1 MNLLLSNSCFVQFLH
16 KLFKNSFINADKNA
30 SIERQQRLR
39 NYQDEDDEKKIALL
53 KYFWSLNSQIKNT
66 LFSGEI
72 FSASNYIYIS
82 PFHPSSKYAIFCTL
96 HPADVMLFR
105 L

>member
-1 MNLLLSNSCFVQFLH
+1 MNLLLSNSCFVQFLQ

-82 PFHPSSKYAIFCTL
+82 PFHPSSKYAIFCIL